1 MVLHFWEG
9 KPPKSNLFEP
19 PRPPCVGHTL
29 SLPTERGVR
38 ART

>member
-19 PRPPCVGHTL
+19 PRPHVWATL
-29 SLPTERGVR
+29 SPFLLREGVR
-38 ART
+38 VRT